1 MLLLINSRLRQTLSR
16 EQHSLSALDKEEK
29 SEEHIGMTSH
39 WILIITC
46 LSISGMTVSG
56 LFGNRNVKS
65 STGNTKNAP
74 SVQTDEWNGD
84 NDDDADD
91 EEVTGTED
99 CLIKKRYAL
108 ECSPKEANDKN
119 VPNMISE
126 DSVDSEGKITSIN
139 YL

>member
-99 CLIKKRYAL
+99 CLIKKGHSL
-108 ECSPKEANDKN
+108 ECKPESVVGTPYDNTISDKDND
-119 VPNMISE
+119 SA
-126 DSVDSEGKITSIN
+126 GKA
-139 YL
+139 LD